1 MAKNKHLVLAFFKDE
16 ASADKAV
23 ADLKAWDKATKSV
36 KLGSIGVMVKDAKG
50 KVKTHKLGTR
60 AYGRGAGIG
69 VILGL
74 IAAVP
79 TGGLSLLA
87 GGAWGAVG
95 GAIVGT
101 FFHNGLGISKDDLK
115 RISKQLDGGKAAV
128 GVLCEE
134 KEVQEVSDKLT
145 ASGGKVETHAV
156 TEEALAQATA
166 VADAAPKA
174 VPAAPPPAP
183 EPPPAPVPAPA
194 AEQQA

>member
-16 ASADKAV
+16 VSADKAV
-23 ADLKAWDKATKSV
+23 NDLKAWDKATKSV

-50 KVKTHKLGTR
+50 NVKTHKLGSR
-60 AYGRGAGIG
+60 AYGKGAGIG

-101 FFHNGLGISKDDLK
+101 FFHSGLGISKDDMK

-134 KEVQEVSDKLT
+134 AEVQEVSDKLT
-145 ASGGKVETHAV
+145 AAGGKVETHEV
-156 TEEALAQATA
+156 TPEALEQATA

-174 VPAAPPPAP
+174 VTTEPAAK
-183 EPPPAPVPAPA
+183 
-194 AEQQA
+194 

>member
-16 ASADKAV
+16 AAADNA
-23 ADLKAWDKATKSV
+23 ASDLKAWDKQTKSV
-36 KLGSIGVMVKDAKG
+36 KLGSIGVMAKDAKG
-50 KVKTHKLGTR
+50 KVKTQKLGSR
-60 AYGRGAGIG
+60 AYKQGAGIG

-101 FFHNGLGISKDDLK
+101 FFHSGLGISKDDLK

-134 KEVQEVSDKLT
+134 TEVQEVSDRLT
-145 ASGGKVETHAV
+145 AAGGKVETHEV
-156 TEEALAQATA
+156 TPEALEQANT
-166 VADAAPKA
+166 VAEQAPKA
-174 VPAAPPPAP
+174 VTTEPAPAP
-183 EPPPAPVPAPA
+183 EQKA
-194 AEQQA
+194 

>member
-16 ASADKAV
+16 AAADKAV
-23 ADLKAWDKATKSV
+23 SDLKAWDKATKSV

-60 AYGRGAGIG
+60 AYGKGAGIG

-101 FFHNGLGISKDDLK
+101 FFHSGLDISKDDMK

-134 KEVQEVSDKLT
+134 AEVQEVSDKLT
-145 ASGGKVETHAV
+145 AAGGKVETHEV
-156 TEEALAQATA
+156 TEEALNQANA

-174 VPAAPPPAP
+174 VTTEPAK
-183 EPPPAPVPAPA
+183 
-194 AEQQA
+194 